1 MSEEEEEEGRE
12 IAREGGTARP
22 AASSVLLE
30 VQNWRFGALKKKV
43 HPDTRALKPTPTV
56 KADR

>member
-30 VQNWRFGALKKKV
+30 VQNGGSARLKKKV
-43 HPDTRALKPTPTV
+43 HPETRALKPTPTV